1 VTIHIIEIA
10 DKASNWGYTD
20 LTPLTEDENK
30 IMNAH
35 VKYLKEMEKN
45 YKPTEPIEFP
55 KLKYLHNYMDSK
67 NHSED
72 EMKYMDSKNLSEE
85 DMKYMSDKAS
95 NWGYTDLTPL
105 TEDENKIMNAH
116 VKYLKEMEKNYKL
129 NLLYFLN

>member
-1 VTIHIIEIA
+1 M
-10 DKASNWGYTD
+10 DSKNLS
-20 LTPLTEDENK
+20 EDE
-30 IMNAH
+30 M
-35 VKYLKEMEKN
+35 KYMDSKNLSEDEMKYMDSKN
-45 YKPTEPIEFP
+45 LSEDEMK
-55 KLKYLHNYMDSK
+55 YMDSK

-72 EMKYMDSKNLSEE
+72 EMKYMDSKNHSEE